1 MDEIHPLLSKPLPV
15 RRPLSLA
22 SLRRRL
28 DLLRW
33 LVPAALLL
41 LVIVNELGL
50 ARWVHLNLGD
60 MAVTTL
66 NIVLYG
72 SIGPALA
79 YFMLTFIGRWLEERE
94 TSELQSQALHQAR
107 AQVQRSHDLTDDAL
121 QTLFAT
127 SVVLDNLTDG
137 LSDLT
142 PKTATHFHAARQAVT
157 HAIEQLYATKE
168 KINNK

>member
-1 MDEIHPLLSKPLPV
+1 MEDSHPPLSNPLPV

-22 SLRRRL
+22 NLRRRL

-41 LVIVNELGL
+41 FVIVHELGL

-60 MAVTTL
+60 MAVTIL
-66 NIVLYG
+66 NILLYG
-72 SIGPALA
+72 SVGPALA
-79 YFMLTFIGRWLEERE
+79 YLMLTFIGRWLEERE

-137 LSDLT
+137 LADLT
-142 PKTATHFHAARQAVT
+142 PKAAAHFHEARQAVT

-168 KINNK
+168 QINHK